1 MLKTAT
7 KTVWFMHT
15 SLSPVVPVSL
25 WQTSATPRST
35 VLRMSLMRA
44 TAHILRFDFSLCF
57 KSVLQCFSTF
67 TFIFQTE
74 SRSIFRC
81 PPTMPASWVPDQQ
94 TAKLFQFLS
103 MSRFWPFQCESFFF
117 TFSLVYWIIS
127 ICNSLAKPSF
137 AELTQWTSLS
147 LQTTTL
153 I

>member
-1 MLKTAT
+1 MLQQQN
-7 KTVWFMHT
+7 VWFMHT

-74 SRSIFRC
+74 SRTIFRC
-81 PPTMPASWVPDQQ
+81 PPIMPASWVPDQQ

-103 MSRFWPFQCESFFF
+103 MSRFWPFQCESLFLHIFIDL
-117 TFSLVYWIIS
+117 LV
-127 ICNSLAKPSF
+127 LFSF
-137 AELTQWTSLS
+137 ATYYLTHP
-147 LQTTTL
+147 LQNWHGEPRFHCRL
-153 I
+153 LR

>member
-57 KSVLQCFSTF
+57 KSVLQCLGAP
-67 TFIFQTE
+67 QLCRPAE
-74 SRSIFRC
+74 SQVNKRRGCSSFYQC
-81 PPTMPASWVPDQQ
+81 LDSG
-94 TAKLFQFLS
+94 LS
-103 MSRFWPFQCESFFF
+103 S
-117 TFSLVYWIIS
+117 V
-127 ICNSLAKPSF
+127 SLAF
-137 AELTQWTSLS
+137 THFH
-147 LQTTTL
+147 
-153 I
+153 